1 MKYLYKSISLV
12 VLFFFI
18 NTNYTLFA
26 QDYGFKI
33 GTNWTSFLGQK
44 EIDAKG
50 NPLESY
56 QPAMGFQLGF
66 TSNYP
71 FSDNTG
77 LRIEMT
83 YAQKSMT
90 LNYEGEAT
98 KFFYTQ
104 GTNRRIVAKGH
115 LNSSLKITN
124 TYFEVPLTLYM
135 KTESNFEFAAGVS
148 FSFLAS
154 SKGKGEMTFNGNTE
168 GGYAIPE
175 FTAELNYNFKRD
187 KDSTAILSARTTPVE
202 ESGTVRLPQSVG
214 AYYENKTSE
223 HARFNTVDI
232 GLVGEIKY
240 WLNDNI
246 GISGRATYSLKDV
259 TNNDSDFSQCKI
271 DSNKNLTTTQDYD
284 RFLTLQLSLVLK
296 F

>member
-1 MKYLYKSISLV
+1 MKYIYKSISLV

-18 NTNYTLFA
+18 NTKYTLFA

-50 NPLESY
+50 NSLESY
-56 QPAMGFQLGF
+56 QPGLGFQLGF

-71 FSDNTG
+71 FSDHSG

-83 YAQKSMT
+83 YSQKSMIM
-90 LNYEGEAT
+90 NYVGDAT

-104 GTNRRIVAKGH
+104 GTNRKIVAKGH

-124 TYFEVPLTLYM
+124 TYFEVPLTLYI
-135 KTESNFEFAAGVS
+135 KGENNLEFSAGVS
-148 FSFLAS
+148 FAFLAS
-154 SKGKGEMTFNGNTE
+154 SKGKGEMTFEGNTE
-168 GGYAIPE
+168 GGYAIPQ
-175 FTAELNYNFKRD
+175 FTAELDYNFKKD
-187 KDSTAILSARTTPVE
+187 KDSTAILSARTAPVE

-271 DSNKNLTTTQDYD
+271 DSNKNLSTTQDYD
-284 RFLTLQLSLVLK
+284 RFLTYQMSLVFK

>member
-1 MKYLYKSISLV
+1 MKYFYKSITLA

-18 NTNYTLFA
+18 NTNYNLFA

-50 NPLESY
+50 NSLESY
-56 QPAMGFQLGF
+56 QPALGFQLGF

-71 FSDNTG
+71 FSDNSG
-77 LRIEMT
+77 LRVEMT

-90 LNYEGEAT
+90 MNYVGEAT
-98 KFFYTQ
+98 KIFYTQ
-104 GTNRRIVAKGH
+104 ATNRKIVAKGH
-115 LNSSLKITN
+115 LNSNLKITN
-124 TYFEVPLTLYM
+124 TYFEVPLTLYI
-135 KTESNFEFAAGVS
+135 KGENNLEFGAGVS
-148 FSFLAS
+148 FAFLAS
-154 SKGKGEMTFNGNTE
+154 SKGKGEMTFEGNTE
-168 GGYAIPE
+168 GGFPIPR
-175 FTAELNYNFKRD
+175 FTAELDYNYKND
-187 KDSTAILSARTTPVE
+187 KDSTAILSARTMPVE
-202 ESGTVRLPQSVG
+202 ENGTVRLPQSVG

-223 HARFNTVDI
+223 HPRFNTVDI

-246 GISGRATYSLKDV
+246 GISGRVTYSLKDV

-284 RFLTLQLSLVLK
+284 RFLTYQLSLVLK